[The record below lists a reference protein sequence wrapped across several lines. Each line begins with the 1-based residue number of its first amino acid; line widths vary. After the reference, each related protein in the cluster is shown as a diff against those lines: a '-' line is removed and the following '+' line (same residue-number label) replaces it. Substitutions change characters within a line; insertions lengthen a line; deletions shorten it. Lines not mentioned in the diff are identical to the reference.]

1 MLDLNVLSNYLV
13 LVVVGICVCA
23 GYVIK
28 TSLDFIPNKYI
39 PLIMFILGIVLNVWL
54 SKWSITPE
62 IVLGG
67 AISGLAATGCHQAFK
82 NMLEKSDQVNDQV
95 K

>member
-39 PLIMFILGIVLNVWL
+39 PLIMAVLGCILNVWIAKGI
-54 SKWSITPE
+54 SPE
-62 IVLGG
+62 VVLGG
-67 AISGLAATGCHQAFK
+67 LLSGLAATGCHQAF
-82 NMLEKSDQVNDQV
+82 VNLIEN
-95 K
+95 KK